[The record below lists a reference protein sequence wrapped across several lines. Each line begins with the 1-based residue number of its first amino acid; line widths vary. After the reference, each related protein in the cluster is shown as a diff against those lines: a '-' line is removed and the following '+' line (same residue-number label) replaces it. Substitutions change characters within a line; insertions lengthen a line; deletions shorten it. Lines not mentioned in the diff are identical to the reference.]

1 MGSTTNIVPRAC
13 RNCRI
18 RKIRCSREIPCT
30 NCITSKITCQESTKD
45 VTRRSTHAGS
55 VPEKDQDSIES
66 LRKRVTALE
75 QQLNSLSSDRNTQVS
90 EVATSTVLSPTLAQ
104 LTPQPSP
111 CHIDLA
117 SLEGDSS
124 FRKQALLATDITEFG
139 SLAGIGSPQ
148 VVDKISG
155 LRKLLERK
163 TSDGDTPQCRE
174 WKPSTSITLQGNLPP
189 ADFVIRL
196 LRAVQGRSQYVVAL
210 SSPPVL
216 IRSTGSDCLLT
227 LYFPIDMK
235 QVEYLCRR
243 VYFPVQAVTVGELSL
258 LNAMLAVILCSL
270 QCFPQPEFSDEEVAK
285 YLAVCKEN
293 QLTGIETYEAQKA
306 QTEGDIALQWR
317 LSSTAARHCLVLG
330 YHREHVVAAMPP
342 DEADRVRRLF
352 WSIYFSDK
360 STVLSL
366 GRTSTIQDLDVDLE
380 PYAISSDPGR
390 ESWDTSMWMFI
401 DYARIQASI
410 YENLYSPASRRRST
424 ADRQSIVDETNKQL
438 SNWYESWNQL
448 DTSKAYNKRLFDNT
462 FGPVDVSYY
471 STLTLVHHALDLST
485 SIRIISDPCLEAAK
499 KGLKSHVSVHAQY
512 SLLEPQ
518 SLAFFAVWVHV
529 YCPLTPFV
537 VIFLHCMT
545 NSDTGDL
552 DLLKG
557 SLDVMEQTSSLAKSC
572 ERPYEFCKYLYSIA
586 EAHIS
591 ACTENGT
598 DTADKVDLGLTSLQH
613 PPSENWPFPDLN
625 LQLISSAF
633 PSSDWWAP
641 HTS

>member
-45 VTRRSTHAGS
+45 VTRRSTHARS
-55 VPEKDQDSIES
+55 VPERDQDSIES

-90 EVATSTVLSPTLAQ
+90 EAATTSTVLSPTLAQ

-163 TSDGDTPQCRE
+163 ASDGDTPQCRE

-196 LRAVQGRSQYVVAL
+196 LRAVQ
-210 SSPPVL
+210 
-216 IRSTGSDCLLT
+216 
-227 LYFPIDMK
+227 
-235 QVEYLCRR
+235 
-243 VYFPVQAVTVGELSL
+243 VGELTL
-258 LNAMLAVILCSL
+258 LNAMLAVILCTL
-270 QCFPQPEFSDEEVAK
+270 ECFPRPEFSEEEVAK
-285 YLAVCKEN
+285 YLVVCKEN
-293 QLTGIETYEAQKA
+293 QLTGIETYEVNMVSTFEHCLVLCMAAQKA

-366 GRTSTIQDLDVDLE
+366 GRTSTIQDLDVDLD

-390 ESWDTSMWMFI
+390 ESWDTSLWMFI

-424 ADRQSIVDETNKQL
+424 ADRQIIVDETTKQL
-438 SNWYESWNQL
+438 SNWHESWNQL
-448 DTSKAYNKRLFDNT
+448 DTSKAYNKKLFDNT

-471 STLTLVHHALDLST
+471 STLTLVHHAPDLST
-485 SIRIISDPCLEAAK
+485 SVRIISDPCLEAAK
-499 KGLKSHVSVHAQY
+499 SGLQSHVSVHAQY

-537 VIFLHCMT
+537 VIFLHCIT

-557 SLDVMEQTSSLAKSC
+557 SLDVMAQTSSLARSC

-591 ACTENGT
+591 ACTENGGE
-598 DTADKVDLGLTSLQH
+598 ADEKVDLGLASLQH